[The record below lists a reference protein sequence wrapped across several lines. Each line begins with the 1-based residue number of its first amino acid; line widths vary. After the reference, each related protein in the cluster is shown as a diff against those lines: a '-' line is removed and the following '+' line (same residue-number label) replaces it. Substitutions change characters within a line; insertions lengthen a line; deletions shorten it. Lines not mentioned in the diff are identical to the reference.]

1 MNQEYARIA
10 DRFGEIGIIPVIKL
24 SSPGQALPLADALL
38 DAGLPAAEITFRS
51 DAAAEAIRRIRRDR
65 PDMLCGAGTVLSRE
79 QVDAARDAGAQFVV
93 APGFN
98 PTVVDYCIDLGMP
111 VYPGVNNPMGI
122 EFALERGLS
131 ILKFFPAEASGGI
144 PMIKAISAPYGDVR
158 FIATGGIG
166 PGNILSY
173 LASDAVIACGGS
185 WIVKPS
191 LIEAEA
197 FDEIRDLSAEAVSL
211 IREGRR
217 S

>member
-79 QVDAARDAGAQFVV
+79 QVDAARDARGTVCSGAGIQPHGCGLLHRFGNAGVSRGEQPHGHRIR
-93 APGFN
+93 PGAGA
-98 PTVVDYCIDLGMP
+98 IHSE
-111 VYPGVNNPMGI
+111 I
-122 EFALERGLS
+122 LS
-131 ILKFFPAEASGGI
+131 RRSIGGI